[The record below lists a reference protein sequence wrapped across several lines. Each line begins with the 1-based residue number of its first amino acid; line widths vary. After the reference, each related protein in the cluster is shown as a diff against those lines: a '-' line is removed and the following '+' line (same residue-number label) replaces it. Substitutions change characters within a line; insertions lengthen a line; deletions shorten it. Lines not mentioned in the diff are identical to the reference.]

1 MTVKLTN
8 DLLPRAYREMAM
20 IRAFEERVNVEM
32 TTGDIPGAVHL
43 YAGQEASAVGICMH
57 LSDKDRIASTHRGH
71 GHCIA
76 KGCTINEMMAEIF
89 GRGTGTCRGRG
100 GSMHIADLEK
110 GMLGANG
117 IVGGGPPIA
126 CGAALTSKYRRTGG
140 VAVAFT
146 GDGAINQGTTAESM
160 NLSRVWNLPMI
171 FAVEDN
177 GFGEASASDWAVA
190 GDVLKRAAGYDMPA
204 ARVDGTDVFAVYEVA
219 GDAIDRARSGG
230 GPTLLHIMVPRYYGH
245 FSGDADTYRRKEEK
259 DALRLERDC
268 LKIFRARVLKEGT
281 LSQRAL
287 DDIDAEVNAAV
298 AAAVA
303 FARAAPRPDP
313 KHVTDDVYVSYA

>member
-1 MTVKLTN
+1 MTTKLTN
-8 DLLPRAYREMAM
+8 DLLPRAYRDMAL
-20 IRAFEERVNVEM
+20 IRAFEERCNVEM
-32 TTGDIPGAVHL
+32 ATGDVPGAVHL

-89 GRGTGTCRGRG
+89 GRSTGTCRGRG

-140 VAVAFT
+140 VAIAFT
-146 GDGAINQGTTAESM
+146 GDGAINQGSTAESM
-160 NLSRVWNLPMI
+160 NLARVWNLPVI

-190 GDVLKRAAGYDMPA
+190 GDVLKRAAGYDMPGS
-204 ARVDGTDVFAVYEVA
+204 RVDGTDIFAVYEVA
-219 GDAIDRARSGG
+219 GEAIARARAGG
-230 GPTLLHIMVPRYYGH
+230 GPTLLHILVPRYYGH
-245 FSGDADTYRRKEEK
+245 FSGDADTYRPKEER
-259 DALRLERDC
+259 DALRRDRDC
-268 LKIFRARVLKEGT
+268 LKIFRARVLKEGS
-281 LSQRAL
+281 LSQQAI
-287 DDIDAEVNAAV
+287 DAIDAEVNRAV
-298 AAAVA
+298 EAAVA

-313 KHVTDDVYVSYA
+313 KHVTQDVYVSYA

>member
-1 MTVKLTN
+1 MQLSKDRLVS
-8 DLLPRAYREMAM
+8 AYKQMAT
-20 IRAFEERVNVEM
+20 IRAFEERVSVEM
-32 TTGDIPGAVHL
+32 ATGDIPGAVHL

-76 KGCTINEMMAEIF
+76 KGCDINAMMAEIF
-89 GRGTGTCRGRG
+89 GRSTGTCRGRG

-126 CGAALTSKYRRTGG
+126 CGAALMAKYRKTGG

-160 NLSRVWNLPMI
+160 NLSRVWNLPII

-177 GFGEASASDWAVA
+177 GFGEASASSWAVA
-190 GDVLKRAAGYDMPA
+190 GDVLRRAEGYDIPA
-204 ARVDGTDVFAVYEVA
+204 LRVDGTDFFAMYEAA
-219 GDAIDRARSGG
+219 GAVIARARSGD
-230 GPTLLHIMVPRYYGH
+230 GPSLLHILVPRYYGH
-245 FSGDADTYRRKEEK
+245 FSGDSDTYRSREEK
-259 DALRLERDC
+259 EAMRRDRDC
-268 LKIFRARVLKEGT
+268 LKNFRNRVTEDQLLT
-281 LSQRAL
+281 QQQLTS
-287 DDIDAEVNAAV
+287 IDAEVAINIDEAV
-298 AAAVA
+298 Q
-303 FARAAPRPDP
+303 FARTAPRPDP
-313 KHVTDDVYVSYA
+313 KDVAVDVYVTYA

>member
-1 MTVKLTN
+1 MNPKLSN

-20 IRAFEERVNVEM
+20 IRAFEERTNIEM
-32 TTGDIPGAVHL
+32 ATGDVPGAVHL

-76 KGCTINEMMAEIF
+76 KGCEINGMMAEIF
-89 GRGTGTCRGRG
+89 GRSTGTCRGRG
-100 GSMHIADLEK
+100 GSMHIADLAK

-126 CGAALTSKYRRTGG
+126 CGAALMAKYRRTGG

-160 NLSRVWNLPMI
+160 NLARVWNLPII

-204 ARVDGTDVFAVYEVA
+204 ARVDGTDVFAVYEAA
-219 GDAIDRARSGG
+219 GDAIARARSGG
-230 GPTLLHIMVPRYYGH
+230 GPTLLHILVPRYYGH
-245 FSGDADTYRRKEEK
+245 FSGDSDTYRPKEEK
-259 DALRLERDC
+259 EHMRRERDC
-268 LKIFRARVLKEGT
+268 LKIFRNRVIKNGA
-281 LSQRAL
+281 LSEQQLAA
-287 DDIDAEVNAAV
+287 IDADVNAAV
-298 AAAVA
+298 DEAVR
-303 FARAAPRPDP
+303 FARASPRPDP
-313 KHVTDDVYVSYA
+313 KHVAVDVYVSYA

>member
-1 MTVKLTN
+1 MQLN
-8 DLLPRAYREMAM
+8 RAELIRAYRDMRT
-20 IRAFEERVNVEM
+20 IRAFEDRVQEEFSAGN
-32 TTGDIPGAVHL
+32 IPGFVHL
-43 YAGQEASAVGICMH
+43 YAGEEASAVGMCMH

-76 KGCTINEMMAEIF
+76 KGCNIDAMMAEIF
-89 GRGTGTCRGRG
+89 GRSTGTCRGRG

-126 CGAALTSKYRRTGG
+126 CGAAFTSKYRRTGG

-160 NLSRVWNLPMI
+160 NLARVWNLPVI

-190 GDVLKRAAGYDMPA
+190 GDVLKRAAGYDMPS
-204 ARVDGTDVFAVYEVA
+204 ARVD
-219 GDAIDRARSGG
+219 
-230 GPTLLHIMVPRYYGH
+230 
-245 FSGDADTYRRKEEK
+245 
-259 DALRLERDC
+259 
-268 LKIFRARVLKEGT
+268 
-281 LSQRAL
+281 
-287 DDIDAEVNAAV
+287 
-298 AAAVA
+298 
-303 FARAAPRPDP
+303 
-313 KHVTDDVYVSYA
+313 

>member
-1 MTVKLTN
+1 MTKLSE

-20 IRAFEERVNVEM
+20 IRAFEERTNIEM
-32 TTGDIPGAVHL
+32 TTGDVPGAVHL
-43 YAGQEASAVGICMH
+43 YAGQEASAVGICLH
-57 LSDKDRIASTHRGH
+57 LSDKDRISSTHRGH

-76 KGCTINEMMAEIF
+76 KGCDINAMMAEIF
-89 GRGTGTCRGRG
+89 GRSTGTCRGRG

-126 CGAALTSKYRRTGG
+126 CGAALTAKYRRTGG
-140 VAVAFT
+140 VAIAFA

-160 NLSRVWNLPMI
+160 NLAAVWKLPMI

-177 GFGEASASDWAVA
+177 GFGEASASGWAVA

-204 ARVDGTDVFAVYEVA
+204 ARVDGTDVFAVYEAA
-219 GDAIDRARSGG
+219 GEAIARARNGN
-230 GPTLLHIMVPRYYGH
+230 GPTLLHILVPRYYGH
-245 FSGDADTYRRKEEK
+245 FSGDSDTYRPKEEK
-259 DALRLERDC
+259 EAMRRDRDC
-268 LKIFRARVLKEGT
+268 LKIFRARVSQDAT
-281 LSQRAL
+281 LSQQQL
-287 DDIDAEVNAAV
+287 TTIDAEVNTAV
-298 AAAVA
+298 DDAVR

-313 KHVTDDVYVSYA
+313 KHVAVDVYVSYA

>member
-1 MTVKLTN
+1 MQFNETFLST
-8 DLLPRAYREMAM
+8 AYQQMAM

-32 TTGDIPGAVHL
+32 GTGEIPGAVHL

-76 KGCTINEMMAEIF
+76 KGCDINAMMAEIY
-89 GRGTGTCRGRG
+89 GRSSGTCRGRG

-126 CGAALTSKYRRTGG
+126 CGAALTAKYRRTGG
-140 VAVAFT
+140 VAVSFS

-160 NLSRVWNLPMI
+160 NLAKVWNLPMI

-190 GDVLKRAAGYDMPA
+190 GDVLKRAESYDIPS
-204 ARVDGTDVFAVYEVA
+204 ARIDGTDVLAVYTTA
-219 GDAIDRARSGG
+219 GEAITRARNGG
-230 GPTLLHIMVPRYYGH
+230 GPSLLHILVPRYYGH
-245 FSGDADTYRRKEEK
+245 FSGDSDTYRTRDEKESMRR
-259 DALRLERDC
+259 DRDC
-268 LKIFRARVLKEGT
+268 LKIFRKRVLGDGSMTEQQ
-281 LSQRAL
+281 LAA
-287 DDIDAEVNAAV
+287 IDAKVNKSVDEAV
-298 AAAVA
+298 K
-303 FARAAPRPDP
+303 FARAAARPDP
-313 KHVTDDVYVSYA
+313 RNVAADVYVSYV

>member
-1 MTVKLTN
+1 
-8 DLLPRAYREMAM
+8 MA
-20 IRAFEERVNVEM
+20 
-32 TTGDIPGAVHL
+32 TGDVPGAVHL
-43 YAGQEASAVGICMH
+43 YAGQEASAVGICVH

-76 KGCTINEMMAEIF
+76 KGCDIKGMMAEIF
-89 GRGTGTCRGRG
+89 GRSTGTCRGRG

-126 CGAALTSKYRRTGG
+126 CGAALTAKYRRTGG

-146 GDGAINQGTTAESM
+146 GDGAINQGTTAESL
-160 NLSRVWNLPMI
+160 NLSRVWNLPII

-204 ARVDGTDVFAVYEVA
+204 ARVDGTDVFAVYEAA
-219 GDAIDRARSGG
+219 GEAIARARSGG
-230 GPTLLHIMVPRYYGH
+230 GPSLLHILVPRYYGH
-245 FSGDADTYRRKEEK
+245 FSGDSDTYRPREEK
-259 DALRLERDC
+259 EAMRRERDC
-268 LKIFRARVLKEGT
+268 LKIFRARVSKNGT
-281 LSQRAL
+281 LSEKQLAA
-287 DDIDAEVNAAV
+287 IDAEVNAAV
-298 AAAVA
+298 DGAVR

-313 KHVTDDVYVSYA
+313 KDVAVDVYVSYA